1 MVDSYT
7 KINSNLCRSEC
18 EWSFGSKVHLTSKL
32 NHQKTSICFNY
43 AVVFNLE
50 HVRRKLHARSTT
62 AMVSKS
68 LLNRKLLLFH
78 KARALGSKSQFKE
91 LICYWKKKSLIEGE
105 RQKGKESLRRSYLIH
120 HYSLSDKIKLF

>member
-18 EWSFGSKVHLTSKL
+18 ERSFGSKVHLTSKL

-68 LLNRKLLLFH
+68 LLNCKLLLFH

-91 LICYWKKKSLIEGE
+91 LIFYLKKKMF
-105 RQKGKESLRRSYLIH
+105 
-120 HYSLSDKIKLF
+120 D

>member
-7 KINSNLCRSEC
+7 KINSNLYRS
-18 EWSFGSKVHLTSKL
+18 HLTSKL

-50 HVRRKLHARSTT
+50 HVRRKLHARST
-62 AMVSKS
+62 MVSKS
-68 LLNRKLLLFH
+68 LLNRKMLLFH

-91 LICYWKKKSLIEGE
+91 LICY
-105 RQKGKESLRRSYLIH
+105 
-120 HYSLSDKIKLF
+120 